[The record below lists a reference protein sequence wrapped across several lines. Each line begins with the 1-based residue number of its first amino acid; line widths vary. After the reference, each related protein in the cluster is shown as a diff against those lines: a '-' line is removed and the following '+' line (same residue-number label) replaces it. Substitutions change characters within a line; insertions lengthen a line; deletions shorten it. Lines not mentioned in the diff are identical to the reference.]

1 MLFHGI
7 RLSQCAGPP
16 LETLESDH
24 RDLAVFIYEDAGP
37 AGAKILNTAAKVA
50 LNAKLNEEGFKAGA
64 KEICRVDLE
73 ILGKQRRVFAI
84 GLGKKKAATGETFR
98 RAAGALVGAIRS
110 KREKVAVLCAEQ
122 PQAVAEGLILASY
135 KYEEYKKGDA
145 DKLASAA
152 LVVQD
157 AGSRGAIEKACAKAS
172 LYAEA
177 VALARDLVNR
187 APSDKTPASLA
198 ALAETFKGLG
208 VSVTVIDKDE
218 AEKLGMGSFL
228 GVARGS
234 AQPPVMVHMVYK
246 PKGAKK
252 KVALVGKG
260 VTFDSGGLSLKPAQS
275 MEEMKCDMAGA
286 ASVISV
292 FKVIARLKPK
302 AEVHGIFAAT
312 YNMPGPDAYK
322 PGDVLKA
329 MNGKTIEVWNT
340 DAEGRLILADA
351 LCLAAQ
357 QQPQAIVDLATLTG
371 AVVIALG
378 SKVAGIMGNDRRLVA
393 AVKSAGA
400 RANEDF
406 CELPLVEDY
415 KDSIKGN
422 IAELLNIS
430 KVRGEAGSI
439 IGGLFLQEFVG
450 ETPWVHLDIAGTAFW
465 SGDGPYGPKGGTGSP
480 VRTLLEWLGGL

>member
-1 MLFHGI
+1 MIAVTPF
-7 RLSQCAGPP
+7 P
-16 LETLESDH
+16 LKQLESDS
-24 RDLAVFIYEDAGP
+24 RDVAVFGYDDGTL
-37 AGAKILNTAAKVA
+37 AGAKSLPAAAKTA
-50 LNAKLNEEGFKAGA
+50 LQNALKAEGYKGA
-64 KEICRVDLE
+64 PKEIARVDVELF
-73 ILGKQRRVFAI
+73 GQRRRVYAV
-84 GLGKKKAATGETFR
+84 GLGKRKGSGSEAFR
-98 RAAGALVGAIRS
+98 RGAGALLGALRG
-110 KREKVAVLCAEQ
+110 KREKVAVLGAEH
-122 PQAVAEGLILASY
+122 PQAVAEGLLLASY
-135 KYEEYKKGDA
+135 RFEEYKKGDE
-145 DKLASAA
+145 DKLKEAS
-152 LVVQD
+152 LVSD
-157 AGSRGAIEKACAKAS
+157 ASTRNAVEKALAKAA

-187 APSDKTPASLA
+187 GPSDKSPESLA
-198 ALAETFKGLG
+198 ELAKTLKGEG
-208 VSVTVIDKDE
+208 VTVEVIDRAK

-246 PKGAKK
+246 PKTGGKK
-252 KVALVGKG
+252 RVALVGKG

-286 ASVISV
+286 ATVIAA
-292 FKVIARLKPK
+292 FKVIARLQPK

-351 LCLAAQ
+351 LCLAAKQ
-357 QQPQAIVDLATLTG
+357 DPQAIVDMATLTG

-378 SKVAGIMGNDRRLVA
+378 SRVAGIMGNDSRLIGQLTA
-393 AVKSAGA
+393 AGK
-400 RANEDF
+400 RADEAY

-415 KDSIKGN
+415 KENIKGN

-430 KVRGEAGSI
+430 KARGEAGSI
-439 IGGLFLQEFVG
+439 IGGLFLQEFVDG
-450 ETPWVHLDIAGTAFW
+450 KPWAHLDIAGTAFW
-465 SGDGPYGPKGGTGSP
+465 SGEGPYGPKGATGSP
-480 VRTLLEWLGGL
+480 VRTILEWLGSL